1 MNKPN
6 PIVTTAAVM
15 ILALL
20 GCLCSSAGAMRPT
33 QTPSVTVGATA
44 AVKDFTRVRLHKGDG
59 DLSALITMEAGKAL
73 TENRHPYL
81 EFDATWC
88 PPCIAITET
97 LNSGDPMMVD
107 AFAGTYMIQVD
118 IDEWKDDLAGAGY
131 KVNAIPVY
139 YELNGDGKSTGRTID
154 GGAWGD
160 NIPENM
166 APPLKKFF
174 QGSTQ

>member
-1 MNKPN
+1 MNKPKPL
-6 PIVTTAAVM
+6 PISVVL
-15 ILALL
+15 IVLSLL
-20 GCLCSSAGAMRPT
+20 GCLCSSAGAVRPT

-59 DLSALITMEAGKAL
+59 DLSALIQVEAGKAVAAK
-73 TENRHPYL
+73 RHPYL

-97 LNSGDPMMVD
+97 LDSGDPMMVD
-107 AFAGTYMIQVD
+107 AFVGTYMIQVD
-118 IDEWKDDLAGAGY
+118 IDDWKNDLAGAGY
-131 KVNAIPVY
+131 TVNAIPVY
-139 YELNGDGKSTGRTID
+139 YELDRDGKSTGRSID
-154 GGAWGD
+154 GSAWGD

-174 QGSTQ
+174 QAGTE